1 MFQMVRYVEEEIE
14 PGRVAPV
21 PTELEIGRYSTE
33 PLAVAA
39 DRDSMAEFSQSGRSE
54 YAWWIV
60 RQDGEQLANWIAD
73 SRTRREFVVDLTTSR
88 LVEVA

>member
-1 MFQMVRYVEEEIE
+1 MFQTVRYVEEETE
-14 PGRVAPV
+14 PGRIAPV
-21 PTELEIGRYSTE
+21 PTEFEIGRYSSE
-33 PLAVAA
+33 HLAVYAA
-39 DRDSMAEFSQSGRSE
+39 RASMAEYVRSGRPE

-60 RQDGEQLANWIAD
+60 RQEGHHLANWIAD

>member
-1 MFQMVRYVEEEIE
+1 MFQTVRYVEEETR
-14 PGRVAPV
+14 PGRVAPI
-21 PTELEIGRYSTE
+21 PTLREIGRYTSE
-33 PLAVAA
+33 AAAVKAA
-39 DRDSMAEFSQSGRSE
+39 RRSMAAYFQSGRPE

-73 SRTRREFVVDLTTSR
+73 SRTRREFVVDLTTSK